1 MKLSQINNK
10 QGFTLAELMIALAIS
25 SVTLAATLIASISLQ
40 KSFNAVDNYFA
51 TQNQQIRIIEYLSRD
66 VRRSYIVTSASSP
79 QTVTCTIPNYII
91 QCGDPDANTTCT
103 GTPPVPP
110 SNCTPPGCNIG
121 TRRTPMPTMSA
132 NGGIIVDYGAAN
144 GERTVSD
151 AVTSNNSATL
161 TSALA
166 NFTAADVGK
175 SIAGTWIP
183 TGTTIQS
190 YTNATTVTM
199 SNSATANASGL
210 EAVIGASTVVYSI
223 SNQSILRTENG
234 TLTTIAS
241 STDNLLPSWLDVTLS
256 NTEYLNTSITFLPI
270 FTSWGGTVE
279 RSGTTLFSTAYLR
292 IKRRG

>member
-1 MKLSQINNK
+1 MKLTQINNK
-10 QGFTLAELMIALAIS
+10 KGFTLAELMIALAIS
-25 SVTLAATLIASISLQ
+25 SVTLAATLIASIALQ

-66 VRRSYIVTSASSP
+66 VKRSYIVTSATSP
-79 QTVTCTIPNYII
+79 QTVTCTIPNYI
-91 QCGDPDANTTCT
+91 QAD
-103 GTPPVPP
+103 
-110 SNCTPPGCNIG
+110 G
-121 TRRTPMPTMSA
+121 TRSNPMPRMTG
-132 NGGIIVDYGAAN
+132 NGIIVDYGAY

-161 TSALA
+161 TSASA
-166 NFTAADVGK
+166 NFAAADVGK
-175 SIAGTWIP
+175 SIAGTGIP
-183 TGTTIQS
+183 PGTTIQS

-199 SNSATANASGL
+199 SNSATADASGA

-241 STDNLLPSWLDVTLS
+241 STDNLLPSWLDVPLS
-256 NTEYLNTSITFLPI
+256 NTEYLTTSITFLPI
-270 FTSWGGTVE
+270 FTSGGATAE

>member
-1 MKLSQINNK
+1 
-10 QGFTLAELMIALAIS
+10 MIALAIS

-66 VRRSYIVTSASSP
+66 VRRSYIVTSATSP
-79 QTVTCTIPNYII
+79 QTVTCTIPNYI
-91 QCGDPDANTTCT
+91 QAD
-103 GTPPVPP
+103 
-110 SNCTPPGCNIG
+110 G
-121 TRRTPMPTMSA
+121 TRSNPTLTMSA
-132 NGGIIVDYGAAN
+132 NGGIMVDYGAYGA
-144 GERTVSD
+144 RTVSD

-166 NFTAADVGK
+166 NFTSSDVGK
-175 SIAGTWIP
+175 SIAGTGIP

-199 SNSATANASGL
+199 SNSATADASGV

-223 SNQSILRTENG
+223 SNQSIRRTENG

-256 NTEYLNTSITFLPI
+256 NTEYLTTSITFLPI
-270 FTSWGGTVE
+270 FTSGGATAE

>member
-66 VRRSYIVTSASSP
+66 VKRSYIVTSTTSP
-79 QTVTCTIPNYII
+79 QTVTCTIPNYI
-91 QCGDPDANTTCT
+91 QAD
-103 GTPPVPP
+103 
-110 SNCTPPGCNIG
+110 G
-121 TRRTPMPTMSA
+121 TRSNPTLTMSA

-144 GERTVSD
+144 GARTVSD

-161 TSALA
+161 TSASA
-166 NFTAADVGK
+166 NFTSSDVGK
-175 SIAGTWIP
+175 SIAGTGIP

-199 SNSATANASGL
+199 SNSATADASGA

-223 SNQSILRTENG
+223 SNQSIRRTENG

-256 NTEYLNTSITFLPI
+256 NTEYLTTSITFLPI
-270 FTSWGGTVE
+270 FTSGGAPAE

>member
-66 VRRSYIVTSASSP
+66 VKRSYIVTSATSP
-79 QTVTCTIPNYII
+79 QTVTCTIPNYI
-91 QCGDPDANTTCT
+91 QAD
-103 GTPPVPP
+103 
-110 SNCTPPGCNIG
+110 G
-121 TRRTPMPTMSA
+121 TRSNPTLTMSA
-132 NGGIIVDYGAAN
+132 NGGIIVDYGAN
-144 GERTVSD
+144 GARTLSD

-166 NFTAADVGK
+166 NFTSSDVGK
-175 SIAGTWIP
+175 SIAGTGIP
-183 TGTTIQS
+183 PGTTIQS
-190 YTNATTVTM
+190 YANATTVTM
-199 SNSATANASGL
+199 SNSATADASGA
-210 EAVIGASTVVYSI
+210 EAVIGASMVVYSI

-234 TLTTIAS
+234 ALTTIAS
-241 STDNLLPSWLDVTLS
+241 STDNLLPSWLDVSLS
-256 NTEYLNTSITFLPI
+256 NTEYLTTSITFLPI
-270 FTSWGGTVE
+270 FRSGAATAE

>member
-1 MKLSQINNK
+1 MKLRQINNK

-25 SVTLAATLIASISLQ
+25 SVTLAATLIASIALQ

-66 VRRSYIVTSASSP
+66 VKRSYIVTSTTSP
-79 QTVTCTIPNYII
+79 QTVTCTIPNYI
-91 QCGDPDANTTCT
+91 QVD
-103 GTPPVPP
+103 
-110 SNCTPPGCNIG
+110 G
-121 TRRTPMPTMSA
+121 TRSNPTLTMSA
-132 NGGIIVDYGAAN
+132 NGGIIVDYGAYGA
-144 GERTVSD
+144 RTVSD
-151 AVTSNNSATL
+151 AVTTSGSATL
-161 TSALA
+161 ASPLQAMFTSS
-166 NFTAADVGK
+166 DVGK
-175 SIAGTWIP
+175 SIAGTGIP
-183 TGTTIQS
+183 PGTTIQG

-199 SNSATANASGL
+199 SNSATADTSGA

-241 STDNLLPSWLDVTLS
+241 STDNLLPSWLDVSLS
-256 NTEYLNTSITFLPI
+256 NTEYLTTSITFLPI
-270 FTSWGGTVE
+270 FTSAGTAAE